1 MFFLSR
7 GISLYIFILNLKVD
21 GAGEVAQGL
30 ALVTLPE
37 DPGSVPSTH
46 MSTHNCLELQFQGI
60 QHLHISVRYI
70 HA

>member
-37 DPGSVPSTH
+37 DPGSIPAT
-46 MSTHNCLELQFQGI
+46 TWWFITIYNGI
-60 QHLHISVRYI
+60 
-70 HA
+70 